1 MQPDW
6 QQFLE
11 QRGAVIGEGVV
22 QHFGQ
27 PEKERAAALQGTII
41 CDLSHN
47 GVMLASGDDAQA
59 FLHGQLTNDIVA
71 LVDDSAQRNGYCTP
85 KGRFLATFL
94 VWKAKQG
101 IMLQLP
107 QALLAPIQKRLSMYV
122 LRAKAK
128 LEDVSDKW
136 VRIGVA
142 GQGAQAL
149 VTSVLGGV
157 PEHDMKTLHVEQTR
171 IIRLAEAR
179 YEIVC
184 APDGAQAVWSALAQQ
199 ATQAGA
205 AVWDWL
211 DIRAGVVTVLPA
223 TQESFVPQMANYE
236 LIGGVSFKKGCYPG
250 QEIVARTQYRG
261 ILKKRATLAHIDIA
275 DAPQPGDKVY
285 SEVFG
290 DQAAGEVANVAASPE
305 GGYDLL
311 AVAQI
316 EGIESGKLH
325 LKSLNGPLLTL
336 RTLPYS
342 IAVVQR

>member
-11 QRGAVIGEGVV
+11 QRGAAIGEGVV
-22 QHFGQ
+22 QHFGE
-27 PEKERAAALQGTII
+27 PEKERAAAMQGTVV
-41 CDLSHN
+41 CDLSHY
-47 GVMLASGDDAQA
+47 GLILASGDDAQA

-71 LVDDSAQRNGYCTP
+71 LGEDGAQRNGYCSP

-94 VWKAKQG
+94 IWKATQG

-107 QALLAPIQKRLSMYV
+107 RTLLAPIRKRLSMYV
-122 LRAKAK
+122 LRSKVK
-128 LEDVSDKW
+128 LEDVSGQW
-136 VRIGVA
+136 ACIGVA

-149 VTSVLGGV
+149 VTNVLGGA
-157 PEHDMKTLHVEQTR
+157 PEQDMKTLHTGRGRV
-171 IIRLAEAR
+171 IRLAAAR

-184 APDGAQAVWSALAQQ
+184 SPEHAQAVWGGLAQQ

-205 AVWDWL
+205 PVWDWF

-261 ILKKRATLAHIDIA
+261 ILKKRTTLAHTGIA

-285 SEVFG
+285 SEAFG

-316 EGIESGKLH
+316 ESIEGGTLH
-325 LKSLNGPLLTL
+325 LKAPDGPVLSLQA
-336 RTLPYS
+336 LPYS
-342 IAVVQR
+342 IAVTQR